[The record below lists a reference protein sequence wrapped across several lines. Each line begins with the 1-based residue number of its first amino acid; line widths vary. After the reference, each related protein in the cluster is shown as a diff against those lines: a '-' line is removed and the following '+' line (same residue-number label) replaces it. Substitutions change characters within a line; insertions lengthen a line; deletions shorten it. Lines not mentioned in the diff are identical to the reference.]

1 MASEKRV
8 SRRSVLRVA
17 GAGSVAALLGLAMT
31 AKGAEK
37 YPALRNAI
45 RAMRDAKDEL
55 DAGRRI
61 FGGHRVKAIR
71 LLNDAIEEC
80 QAAIDFAG

>member
-1 MASEKRV
+1 MARETRV
-8 SRRSVLRVA
+8 SRRSVLRTA
-17 GAGSVAALLGLAMT
+17 GLGSVAALLGVAVT

-61 FGGHRVKAIR
+61 FGGHRARAIQY
-71 LLNDAIEEC
+71 LNAAIEEC

>member
-1 MASEKRV
+1 MAKENRI

-17 GAGSVAALLGLAMT
+17 GAGSVAALLGVAMT

-37 YPALRNAI
+37 YPAIRNAI

-61 FGGHRVKAIR
+61 FGGHRAKAIQYI
-71 LLNDAIEEC
+71 NAAIEEC